1 MNLRT
6 TGSARA
12 DGAGAIVSPEVVE
25 AAAAGIM
32 AAIAMNFVRV
42 ELGRLMEEAKPPAFP
57 KTG

>member
-1 MNLRT
+1 
-6 TGSARA
+6 
-12 DGAGAIVSPEVVE
+12 VSPEVVE